1 MKKSTTYR
9 QTFRRHRL
17 LLSLPI
23 VVAVL
28 VAGALTVMSPKSYLS
43 TASLWVDNPAATD
56 SSLGNLN
63 PAMTP
68 PSTQEQNVLTELLST
83 QGFALPVAHQSSLAS
98 YLASHNGGGISSI
111 LGGGGGS
118 LNDRIMAAL
127 TAPAVTTT
135 VPGPQV
141 LQISFTGPTPAVAQS
156 TLDAIVTLLQKDSTS
171 FSQEHSQGAIQYYM
185 GQVETATQALL
196 AARNQADAYRAQH
209 STAQPG
215 DPNLAAFQTAE
226 TSAGSEL
233 AQAQVGLSAA
243 KAALKG
249 GSTASQVHVIDNAD
263 LPTAPTSGK
272 KKQLE
277 GIVAGLAAG
286 LLISFLGMMALTRRE
301 SDPWEDELTE
311 VAGPGVAAAQG
322 GMPAHPERGDHRVPG
337 TRLFVKEEHGTHPYA
352 VAMPGASAY
361 GNGAEEVPI
370 PDEWSRPLG
379 APSAPPQ
386 PASATGRVAAFE
398 RGAELDD

>member
-17 LLSLPI
+17 LLSVPI

-28 VAGALTVMSPKSYLS
+28 IAGALTVMSPKSYMS
-43 TASLWVDNPAATD
+43 TASLWVDNPATTD

-83 QGFALPVAHQSSLAS
+83 QGFALAVAHRSSLAS
-98 YLASHNGGGISSI
+98 YLASHSGGGITSI
-111 LGGGGGS
+111 LSGGGGS

-127 TAPAVTTT
+127 AAPGVTTT

-141 LQISFTGPTPAVAQS
+141 LQISFTGPAPAVAQS
-156 TLDAIVTLLQKDSTS
+156 TLNAIVAELQMDSTS
-171 FSQEHSQGAIQYYM
+171 FSRQHSQGAIQYYT
-185 GQVETATQALL
+185 GQVETATHALL

-209 STAQPG
+209 PNSQPG

-226 TSAGSEL
+226 TSAGTEL
-233 AQAQVGLSAA
+233 AQAQAGLSAA
-243 KAALKG
+243 KAALNG
-249 GSTASQVHVIDNAD
+249 RSTASQVQVIDNAI

-277 GIVAGLAAG
+277 GILAGLAAG
-286 LLISFLGMMALTRRE
+286 LLISFLGTMALTRRE
-301 SDPWEDELTE
+301 SDPWEDELAE
-311 VAGPGVAAAQG
+311 AGSGPDPALAGT
-322 GMPAHPERGDHRVPG
+322 PAHPHA
-337 TRLFVKEEHGTHPYA
+337 HAAHSY
-352 VAMPGASAY
+352 AMPGTAGGRAD
-361 GNGAEEVPI
+361 GNGAGEAPTAS
-370 PDEWSRPLG
+370 EWPRPLG
-379 APSAPPQ
+379 VPSSPGQPPAVWPRSSEAQ
-386 PASATGRVAAFE
+386 S
-398 RGAELDD
+398 